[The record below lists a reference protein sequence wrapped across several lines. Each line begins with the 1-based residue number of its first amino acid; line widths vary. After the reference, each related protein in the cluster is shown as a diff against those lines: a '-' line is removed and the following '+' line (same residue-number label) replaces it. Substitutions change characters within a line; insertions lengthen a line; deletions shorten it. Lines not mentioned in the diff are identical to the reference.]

1 MRKKLFVCLMLMMCI
16 LAQAVP
22 VGATGFDISALPGPS
37 EGSGL
42 ISDVNLVKDSSGSF
56 SYVSTSD
63 TELEFGNMSG
73 DCKVVTYVPSTGSFW
88 CSAESTTTIEDQYGD
103 MVEMSTTS
111 FTQFSSLEDALA
123 NACVTSNGET
133 FVTYRG
139 AYTLF
144 CATEANSESGV
155 VCCCKSDLLPS
166 YVYTSE
172 NGDKLLSG
180 AIQPAELNVILVDKV
195 QTGGSVVS
203 AKYRL
208 DYKLGGYEK
217 FGQAFEEHAKE
228 VFVDTLRGSIKCDVG
243 SVSGSIE
250 FEITD
255 LSNTTY
261 EVALYT
267 DGGNRYSTTFDVDF
281 ASGGFTQ
288 YTGSLNA
295 PVITFSGLADL
306 ADNSL
311 TEPLVAT
318 VLSDTPV
325 QFYLNGNLVS
335 SEFRT
340 EFELELLQNGIYS
353 YQAISEAGQV
363 TDGSFELSCFL
374 SDLTGLDLVESS
386 GQLVQTGMENT
397 GSVSLSVLTVVLVSC
412 AVIALVFGVWVFR
425 GRKKSSRFLSLILTF
440 VLMASMFPQYAS
452 AGYAGSSVGGGL
464 ASRVRTIYATDII
477 STKYDG
483 GPRQDSG
490 FHANV
495 AGYVGLYDRG
505 SYIIRMRAFPIK
517 DGQTEQ
523 GYFNVNYNTKTIDQ
537 LDAATLT
544 NTAPGYETV
553 DKWVYLSDGCSMQT
567 GSKVTSANMSGF
579 KLIQV
584 FDDGVAEETSTNRPG
599 SPLYKQFIE
608 LCGEAYSGQLV
619 TNARELDRLLHK
631 VPESNFKAMG
641 EFLGLSS
648 EDASKPYYIVI
659 EQSRY
664 AQEYVYGR
672 RTQGIWGYIVLDIE
686 FQGLSF
692 SDCEWMVTET
702 LATAKSKDP
711 SYAHGRLGLVF
722 EPSTSFTLG
731 GMPTK
736 WRDGYNCLY
745 SPVSNIKW
753 SQGDE
758 APFDG
763 FTMGNKEIGYS
774 LYSFFGID
782 GKRAGGNV
790 AVEYQG
796 DVNTSDPS
804 KFVSTGSLIGRGE
817 KTVNSYWDFS
827 QNKWVDSDDAGQ
839 LLKFV
844 GKIDTGD
851 EYALCFT
858 GKAKHTINGGDV
870 KLNSSLKPAFETAP
884 GDDYTTGSLCWGSPG
899 ATGGAVNVGHVW
911 KVMTLD
917 GFDNVGAIKRK
928 FEQAFN
934 DVQTDGSISTAE
946 EKQTTDKYKTYEVL
960 DGSWSNAQE
969 GMSLSSTSVLEKLPD
984 GSYIFKKDEPLG
996 MGYEFIIRG
1005 TPVKS
1010 REITVLVDGAEDGT
1024 VDSVSCS
1031 QTWEEN
1037 YTTAKNVI
1045 HPIEEVPDYTF
1056 VGWLVVPYQ
1065 DDSVTDSIKSRLES
1079 STCEAGVLFN
1089 AALSGAPTNV
1099 ASSQSTTTLGI
1110 GSTKDD
1116 QPPEGYTV
1124 YKIAYKGP
1132 PVPAV
1137 PGTVVLPAYMLNR
1150 YFNNVIQTS
1159 SQIEGHPEKFT
1170 LARDWTWEKW
1180 LSYVYCDEDGHEIGP
1195 DSHKKNWVIEYYD
1208 AAGGNEFGLDNA
1220 MIDRYYPK
1228 GTGNWGSS
1236 VRSKLTRPWQESM
1249 NTEFMPENTHVVD
1262 YAFNL
1267 VRNNSDFGDARS
1279 ISGISYKSYV
1289 TATGDSD
1296 NMLRIKSQF
1305 GVVPAVV
1312 KKAAPARNSNAVL
1325 KTYTETFDI
1334 KSRYQLTAS
1343 ATGNHVKTNIHSHKW
1358 YCGGCRGNSEDGYW
1372 CPGHL
1377 CYYTWESLI
1386 PSTCMGFRGQ
1396 RAGLVNTISYQFT
1409 NSAFKYTTKDDL
1421 GKGKNDFLG
1430 TATSKPLTAGRRNS
1444 TAGSIT
1450 PSNFY
1455 RYTTVRYSGV
1465 DLLFHPENY
1474 MVFKI
1479 GGTDFATINTQN
1491 YKAAYVMS
1499 EVKRTS
1505 QGSGM
1510 YFFRL
1515 NADITSV
1522 PGTVYSDSMQGGTG
1536 MMGLGGD
1543 LVSIP
1548 AGSDVTIAADPTGVA
1563 IDLYGYALDIVQTED
1578 DGKIGAVGS
1587 GRPYNTVVADGED
1600 AYSKWGNDS
1609 RAKIKEHFEKWCA
1622 DMLEVENY
1630 AADFQLFVGNS
1641 PASGDLKSENF
1652 SATIGSVE
1660 KGAGVAEEGIY
1671 QLVVEKGVLVES
1683 KGDYNALI
1691 SQISTDY
1698 GCSTA
1703 EAKQMFKESAIYTA
1717 IINGMETCKNPK
1729 NKSGDVFQGL
1739 NYTPDILAS
1748 WNGVL
1753 GGDGNWYDETSRTF
1767 VIRRFTNLGNKLC
1780 DVIATDK
1787 IDYQLAPEGN
1797 DRFGEGVNGG
1807 VSFEGWWK
1815 LNIFFDQNRASE
1827 VNDLLLG
1834 SSHYYD
1840 PQNGSAGFNPANNA
1854 YSVLFNGIPVAD
1866 ANFKIPASS
1875 TQDFYN

>member
-1 MRKKLFVCLMLMMCI
+1 MKRLLSLFLCLVML
-16 LAQAVP
+16 LGVFSVLP
-22 VGATGFDISALPGPS
+22 VYAIDGYAT
-37 EGSGL
+37 
-42 ISDVNLVKDSSGSF
+42 
-56 SYVSTSD
+56 
-63 TELEFGNMSG
+63 
-73 DCKVVTYVPSTGSFW
+73 STG
-88 CSAESTTTIEDQYGD
+88 
-103 MVEMSTTS
+103 
-111 FTQFSSLEDALA
+111 
-123 NACVTSNGET
+123 
-133 FVTYRG
+133 
-139 AYTLF
+139 
-144 CATEANSESGV
+144 
-155 VCCCKSDLLPS
+155 
-166 YVYTSE
+166 
-172 NGDKLLSG
+172 
-180 AIQPAELNVILVDKV
+180 
-195 QTGGSVVS
+195 GGI
-203 AKYRL
+203 
-208 DYKLGGYEK
+208 
-217 FGQAFEEHAKE
+217 H
-228 VFVDTLRGSIKCDVG
+228 
-243 SVSGSIE
+243 
-250 FEITD
+250 
-255 LSNTTY
+255 
-261 EVALYT
+261 
-267 DGGNRYSTTFDVDF
+267 
-281 ASGGFTQ
+281 
-288 YTGSLNA
+288 
-295 PVITFSGLADL
+295 
-306 ADNSL
+306 
-311 TEPLVAT
+311 
-318 VLSDTPV
+318 
-325 QFYLNGNLVS
+325 
-335 SEFRT
+335 
-340 EFELELLQNGIYS
+340 
-353 YQAISEAGQV
+353 
-363 TDGSFELSCFL
+363 
-374 SDLTGLDLVESS
+374 
-386 GQLVQTGMENT
+386 
-397 GSVSLSVLTVVLVSC
+397 
-412 AVIALVFGVWVFR
+412 
-425 GRKKSSRFLSLILTF
+425 
-440 VLMASMFPQYAS
+440 
-452 AGYAGSSVGGGL
+452 VGGGTPPPGGYQFADGL
-464 ASRVRTIYATDII
+464 HTWKNWAYRGDTAVR
-477 STKYDG
+477 
-483 GPRQDSG
+483 
-490 FHANV
+490 
-495 AGYVGLYDRG
+495 L
-505 SYIIRMRAFPIK
+505 RAFPTK
-517 DGQTEQ
+517 PGNGPNSFSPVQE
-523 GYFNVNYNTKTIDQ
+523 YFTCTTDAAGNKLIDQ
-537 LDAATLT
+537 LDNNQLIQAE
-544 NTAPGYETV
+544 GYNST
-553 DKWVYLSDGCSMQT
+553 DKWVYFYNDIPRSGSYGGWTNYGLMQVFGLNEAEFASMNKQKTEIANKFIKLCSSDSTYNSNLSKTLTKASDLSDLL
-567 GSKVTSANMSGF
+567 TSD
-579 KLIQV
+579 V
-584 FDDGVAEETSTNRPG
+584 FDDIDKRAALG
-599 SPLYKQFIE
+599 
-608 LCGEAYSGQLV
+608 
-619 TNARELDRLLHK
+619 
-631 VPESNFKAMG
+631 M
-641 EFLGLSS
+641 FLGLSES
-648 EDASKPYYIVI
+648 EARGNFYVVA
-659 EQSRY
+659 EQLHYGHVCYMKNDSVYWGGNAYMNYGNVHFTFADSGEIAYSLSRATY
-664 AQEYVYGR
+664 
-672 RTQGIWGYIVLDIE
+672 
-686 FQGLSF
+686 
-692 SDCEWMVTET
+692 ET
-702 LATAKSKDP
+702 KDP
-711 SYAHGRLGLVF
+711 GFSNSGLCELLYTADREFLGTRIASA
-722 EPSTSFTLG
+722 STMSGKRFA
-731 GMPTK
+731 K
-736 WRDGYNCLY
+736 WIEEGNWWQ
-745 SPVSNIKW
+745 VA
-753 SQGDE
+753 DE
-758 APFDG
+758 APWKSMG
-763 FTMGNKEIGYS
+763 FVMGKRTNGYS
-774 LYSFFGID
+774 LYGFGSNI
-782 GKRAGGNV
+782 GSQVGGNI
-790 AVEYQG
+790 AVEYFG
-796 DVNTSDPS
+796 DVNTSNPNEF
-804 KFVSTGSLIGRGE
+804 KSTGSLIDKGAS
-817 KTVNSYWDFS
+817 TVNAYWDFYS
-827 QNKWVDSDDAGQ
+827 NKFVDSSDEAT
-839 LLKFV
+839 LLKFA
-844 GKIDTGD
+844 GQIDMD
-851 EYALCFT
+851 DDYALCFT
-858 GKAKHTINGGDV
+858 GVSNHSFSADE
-870 KLNSSLKPAFETAP
+870 SLGVHLEPAFVKDP
-884 GDDYTTGSLCWGSPG
+884 GLDYTTNSLEWGSPL
-899 ATGGAVNVGHVW
+899 ATGGQHNVGHVW
-911 KVMTLD
+911 KV
-917 GFDNVGAIKRK
+917 VGLEGYTSVVPVINR
-928 FEQAFN
+928 FQEAFN
-934 DVQTDGSISTAE
+934 TYSLQGDLALGPKSGD
-946 EKQTTDKYKTYEVL
+946 TTSLYSSLSVL
-960 DGSWSNAQE
+960 DGSWLNAE
-969 GMSLSSTSVLEKLPD
+969 KGRSLSDYDVLLKD
-984 GSYIFKKDEPLG
+984 AAGKYVFKQDKHLG

-1024 VDSVSCS
+1024 VDSVSYS

-1180 LSYVYCDEDGHEIGP
+1180 LSYVYCDEDGHKIGP

-1228 GTGNWGSS
+1228 GTGNWSSS
-1236 VRSKLTRPWQESM
+1236 VRSKLTHAWQESM
-1249 NTEFMPENTHVVD
+1249 NTEFMPENAHVVD

-1279 ISGISYKSYV
+1279 ISGISYRSYV

-1343 ATGNHVKTNIHSHKW
+1343 AQGNHVKTNIHSHKW

-1377 CYYTWESLI
+1377 CYHTWESLI

-1587 GRPYNTVVADGED
+1587 GRPYNTVVANGED
-1600 AYSKWGNDS
+1600 AYSKWGNNS

-1854 YSVLFNGIPVAD
+1854 YSVLFNSIPVAD

>member
-1 MRKKLFVCLMLMMCI
+1 MKRFLSFVLAFVLCLSVFPT
-16 LAQAVP
+16 AV
-22 VGATGFDISALPGPS
+22 
-37 EGSGL
+37 
-42 ISDVNLVKDSSGSF
+42 
-56 SYVSTSD
+56 
-63 TELEFGNMSG
+63 
-73 DCKVVTYVPSTGSFW
+73 
-88 CSAESTTTIEDQYGD
+88 
-103 MVEMSTTS
+103 
-111 FTQFSSLEDALA
+111 
-123 NACVTSNGET
+123 
-133 FVTYRG
+133 
-139 AYTLF
+139 
-144 CATEANSESGV
+144 
-155 VCCCKSDLLPS
+155 
-166 YVYTSE
+166 
-172 NGDKLLSG
+172 
-180 AIQPAELNVILVDKV
+180 
-195 QTGGSVVS
+195 
-203 AKYRL
+203 
-208 DYKLGGYEK
+208 
-217 FGQAFEEHAKE
+217 
-228 VFVDTLRGSIKCDVG
+228 
-243 SVSGSIE
+243 
-250 FEITD
+250 
-255 LSNTTY
+255 
-261 EVALYT
+261 
-267 DGGNRYSTTFDVDF
+267 F
-281 ASGGFTQ
+281 A
-288 YTGSLNA
+288 
-295 PVITFSGLADL
+295 
-306 ADNSL
+306 
-311 TEPLVAT
+311 
-318 VLSDTPV
+318 
-325 QFYLNGNLVS
+325 
-335 SEFRT
+335 
-340 EFELELLQNGIYS
+340 
-353 YQAISEAGQV
+353 
-363 TDGSFELSCFL
+363 DGSFEGGHENSFSPGTIDTSHYGGKPKPVGDGPVTRWDSGRGNYGIRMAAFVGSPQPGASGSQEYFTYSSDMKIHQKGF
-374 SDLTGLDLVESS
+374 SDLVKAEDYTNVSRWKYFMS
-386 GQLVQTGMENT
+386 GTVSNT
-397 GSVSLSVLTVVLVSC
+397 GSNFVAFGGDASDWAKGESRSFIHIHGSGASGATQTSIYQHNSSEMKKFVSLCDPDKVTGVSPTKGFLGDSDFLQSLLTSDYLSDEAHKIELGKYFGLSEEEARQGFYIIVEQFVYVYYVYYRDNREEWEIPFLNIAGQKLTGSVLIGMTTATWEAVDTGKATVGYPELMYT
-412 AVIALVFGVWVFR
+412 ARNELFGVNLVQR
-425 GRKKSSRFLSLILTF
+425 ST
-440 VLMASMFPQYAS
+440 
-452 AGYAGSSVGGGL
+452 GGKINSIDGK
-464 ASRVRTIYATDII
+464 AFAKAI
-477 STKYDG
+477 TK
-483 GPRQDSG
+483 
-490 FHANV
+490 
-495 AGYVGLYDRG
+495 
-505 SYIIRMRAFPIK
+505 
-517 DGQTEQ
+517 
-523 GYFNVNYNTKTIDQ
+523 
-537 LDAATLT
+537 ATLT
-544 NTAPGYETV
+544 QTRAPWESFGY
-553 DKWVYLSDGCSMQT
+553 SMGNLT
-567 GSKVTSANMSGF
+567 NGYA
-579 KLIQV
+579 IY
-584 FDDGVAEETSTNRPG
+584 GVGEPG
-599 SPLYKQFIE
+599 S
-608 LCGEAYSGQLV
+608 GA
-619 TNARELDRLLHK
+619 
-631 VPESNFKAMG
+631 
-641 EFLGLSS
+641 
-648 EDASKPYYIVI
+648 
-659 EQSRY
+659 
-664 AQEYVYGR
+664 
-672 RTQGIWGYIVLDIE
+672 
-686 FQGLSF
+686 
-692 SDCEWMVTET
+692 
-702 LATAKSKDP
+702 
-711 SYAHGRLGLVF
+711 
-722 EPSTSFTLG
+722 
-731 GMPTK
+731 
-736 WRDGYNCLY
+736 
-745 SPVSNIKW
+745 
-753 SQGDE
+753 
-758 APFDG
+758 
-763 FTMGNKEIGYS
+763 
-774 LYSFFGID
+774 
-782 GKRAGGNV
+782 AGGNI

-796 DVNTSDPS
+796 DVNTSDPG
-804 KFVSTGSLIGRGE
+804 KFVSTGALIGSG
-817 KTVNSYWDFS
+817 NSTSNAYWDFQ
-827 QNKWVDSDDAGQ
+827 QNKWVDSGDTAQ
-839 LLKFV
+839 LLKFA
-844 GKIDTGD
+844 GKIDTSD

-858 GKAKHTINGGDV
+858 GTAGH
-870 KLNSSLKPAFETAP
+870 KLTDEEELNQRLQSAFEDEPGAGYNTSSLMWGVGVPTGGLPIGWVWAVQTLDGAKNVKTIVEKFETAFNRASVK
-884 GDDYTTGSLCWGSPG
+884 GDLSRGTETDTT
-899 ATGGAVNVGHVW
+899 T
-911 KVMTLD
+911 
-917 GFDNVGAIKRK
+917 
-928 FEQAFN
+928 
-934 DVQTDGSISTAE
+934 
-946 EKQTTDKYKTYEVL
+946 KYKTYEVL
-960 DGSWSNAQE
+960 DGSWRNASE
-969 GMSLSSTSVLEKLPD
+969 GMSKSDKDVLAEKD
-984 GSYIFKKDEPLG
+984 GKTFLNKDKTLG

-1010 REITVLVDGAEDGT
+1010 REITVLVEGSEDGT

-1180 LSYVYCDEDGHEIGP
+1180 LSCVYCDEDGNEIGP

-1343 ATGNHVKTNIHSHKW
+1343 ATGNHVKTNPHSHKW

-1377 CYYTWESLI
+1377 CSYTWESLI

-1409 NSAFKYTTKDDL
+1409 NSAFKYTTKNDL

-1753 GGDGNWYDETSRTF
+1753 GGDDNWYDETSRTF

-1815 LNIFFDQNRASE
+1815 LNIFFDQNRDSE

-1854 YSVLFNGIPVAD
+1854 YSVLFNSIPVAD